1 MNNKFNK
8 VTWSEKVKSKVNQE
22 GVALLEA
29 LIALLIFSM
38 GVIALVGMQAAMI
51 SNTSASKYR
60 ADASF
65 LVQQRLGEV
74 WADPT
79 NLNAFIETAASPTD
93 ISALIPSGTRTTTIL
108 LTPAVSPTLPSPSGQ
123 VRVTVTWQ
131 VPGDSDIHTESAEAR
146 VVVNP

>member
-1 MNNKFNK
+1 MKNK
-8 VTWSEKVKSKVNQE
+8 SSKKKRLINSQS
-22 GVALLEA
+22 GIALLEA
-29 LIALLIFSM
+29 LIAILIFSM

-51 SNTSASKYR
+51 NNTSGSKYR

-65 LVQQRLGEV
+65 LVQQRLGEI

-79 NLNAFIETAASPTD
+79 HLSNFSEPSASPTD
-93 ISALIPSGTRTTTIL
+93 ISALIPNGQRTTTIM
-108 LTPAVSPTLPSPSGQ
+108 LTPAVSPTPPGPPTGQ

-131 VPGDSDIHTESAEAR
+131 APGDASVHTESAEAR